1 MPTHFIVDYYG
12 DLPVD
17 IDVFNIVCLK
27 HEYEKELR
35 LNRAGLVFTKNGKK
49 IIVPYVFSYDENKY
63 VDIINPFLDELISMN
78 KTIADCKYITLN
90 PSRYYGTKYYP
101 YVKNYVYDRTISM
114 DRMNDD
120 ITSQILLKL
129 LADGKFKE
137 VFSSITNYTI
147 GTYEAHINN
156 MYNRLPTYVY
166 MVHNSDVLKLLYIFN
181 NRYTTITPKETLRLQ
196 SINDA
201 PVKYIKINIFTG
213 EETEIVAPS
222 IDDEKREIINLINN
236 GGDEMDEMDEMD
248 DLYRDTYYTDKL
260 MFDY

>member
-12 DLPVD
+12 DLLVD

-27 HEYEKELR
+27 HEYEKKLR

-49 IIVPYVFSYDENKY
+49 IIVPYVFSYEENEY

-90 PSRYYGTKYYP
+90 PNVYYGTKYYP
-101 YVKNYVYDRTISM
+101 YIKNYVYDKTISM
-114 DRMNDD
+114 DRMNDN

-137 VFSSITNYTI
+137 VYSSITNYTI

-156 MYNRLPTYVY
+156 MYNILPRYVY
-166 MVHNSDVLKLLYIFN
+166 MVHNADVLKLLYIFN
-181 NRYTTITPKETLRLQ
+181 NRYTTITPKETLRMR
-196 SINDA
+196 SIDDV
-201 PVKYIKINIFTG
+201 PVKYTKINIFTG
-213 EETEIVAPS
+213 EETKIVASS
-222 IDDEKREIINLINN
+222 IDDDKQEILNLIND
-236 GGDEMDEMDEMD
+236 GDDMDEMDRLDE
-248 DLYRDTYYTDKL
+248 LYPDTYYTDKY
-260 MFDY
+260 MFD